1 MSKKKPRYAQVY
13 RFLKSK
19 MEDGSFPVGSLLPS
33 ENDLCQKFSVTRTTV
48 RTALGMLE
56 NEGLIERSQGKPA
69 RVRSRQQSL
78 GLLTVKGFSEAA
90 GTRVETRMLQQPELS
105 AWPGDLPFIV
115 HASEKPHPPV
125 FFSRIRLIGGE
136 PVMWESNWF
145 ASGILEKIREKKF
158 TDGSF
163 FKTLSAHYGI
173 GIVGSEQELHALVA
187 DDGLAELLQ
196 LQPGYPLLQIY
207 IRFTTSLPGFYIY
220 SRLLCN
226 TDTYKIGN
234 TYSL

>member
-1 MSKKKPRYAQVY
+1 
-13 RFLKSK
+13 
-19 MEDGSFPVGSLLPS
+19 MEKGMLAVGSLIPS
-33 ENDLCQKFSVTRTTV
+33 ENELCRKFSVTRTTV

-69 RVRSRQQSL
+69 RVKSRHQSL

-90 GTRVETRMLQQPELS
+90 GTRVETRMLQQPELD
-105 AWPGDLPFIV
+105 AWPEDLPFLIHV
-115 HASEKPHPPV
+115 SEKPHPPI
-125 FFSRIRLIGGE
+125 FFSRIRLIGGV

-145 ASGILEKIREKKF
+145 ASGILEKIREREF

-163 FKTLSAHYGI
+163 FKTLAQHYGI
-173 GIVGSEQELHALVA
+173 EIMGSEQELHARVA
-187 DDGLAELLQ
+187 DASQAELLQ
-196 LQPGYPLLQIY
+196 LEAGHPLLQIF
-207 IRFTTSLPGFYIY
+207 IRFTTSRTGFYIY

-234 TYSL
+234 TYSP